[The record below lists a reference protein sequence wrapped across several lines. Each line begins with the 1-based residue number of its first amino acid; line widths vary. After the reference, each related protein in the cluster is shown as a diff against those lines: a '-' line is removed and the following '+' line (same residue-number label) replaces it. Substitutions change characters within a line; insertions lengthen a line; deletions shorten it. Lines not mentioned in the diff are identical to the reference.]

1 MKPLRIAI
9 TGHTRG
15 IGAAI
20 FTLLN
25 NEGHTVTGYSRTN
38 GFDISHPEKIAEI
51 TKLCSDIDVFINN
64 AWQDWAQIDLLYSVF
79 AQWKSLDRLILN
91 MGSNSGDRTKNYEH
105 KYATSK
111 TALDEA
117 CNQLNHVSGSR
128 CRVVN
133 LRPGW
138 VRTERIE
145 ALGVTEPML
154 APSDVAKM
162 VQWIIE
168 QPARLHIP
176 TLTMLARS

>member
-1 MKPLRIAI
+1 MKPLRIAL

-20 FTLLN
+20 FAHLTA
-25 NEGHTVTGYSRTN
+25 EGHTVTGYSRTN
-38 GFDISHPEKIAEI
+38 GFDISRPEKIAEI
-51 TKLCSDIDVFINN
+51 TKLCSSADVFINN
-64 AWQDWAQIDLLYSVF
+64 AWQDWSQIDLLYSVF
-79 AQWKSLDRLILN
+79 AEWKSLDRLILN
-91 MGSNSGDRTKNYEH
+91 LGSNSGDRTKNYEH
-105 KYATSK
+105 KYAISK
-111 TALDEA
+111 IALDEA
-117 CNQLNHVSGSR
+117 CTQLNHVSGSR

-162 VQWIIE
+162 VQWLIA
-168 QPARLHIP
+168 QPAHQHIP
-176 TLTMLARS
+176 TLTLLARS